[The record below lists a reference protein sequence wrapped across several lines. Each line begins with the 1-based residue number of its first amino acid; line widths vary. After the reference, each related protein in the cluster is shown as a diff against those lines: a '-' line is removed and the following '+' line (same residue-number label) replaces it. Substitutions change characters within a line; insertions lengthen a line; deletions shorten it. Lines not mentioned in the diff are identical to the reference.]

1 MAYAFEQEV
10 PIGEEVYR
18 RIMERLG
25 PAPLEGQLM
34 HLVVRNGDGK
44 LRYVDVWTSKEACD
58 RAFEE
63 RIHPAVRAAFEE
75 LRVRPAG
82 EPKRHEL
89 SFVDL
94 QPVKR

>member
-1 MAYAFEQEV
+1 MAYAYEQDV

-18 RIMERLG
+18 RIIERLG
-25 PAPLEGQLM
+25 PAPLEGLLM
-34 HLVVRNGDGK
+34 HLVVRNGDST
-44 LRYVDVWTSKEACD
+44 LRYVDVWSTKEACD

-82 EPKRHEL
+82 EPRRREL
-89 SFVDL
+89 SFVHL
-94 QPVKR
+94 QPVR